1 MPKNRLANELASLR
15 SRIVRLQNLLIEP
28 ATGVLDKKEPKIPEL
43 LDDGPFG
50 IALVDSQHRIVKVN
64 KKLCRMLGYT
74 DTELTS
80 LSLQD
85 IVHEQDITSCLN
97 LIGQVFEG
105 ILPYAHIEKRLL
117 KKNKESL
124 RTQFTAS
131 ITRSNKDK
139 PYCSLA
145 IVEDIIEQK
154 QTEIILQS
162 DKQLADRLIHY
173 RSEVHYRELF
183 ENASDIVYTLDL
195 SANITSLNKA
205 AERITGY
212 PKAEALGMKF
222 SQLLAPECQ
231 QGFHKMINHL
241 IANEVPTTQVFD
253 ITTKNRRRVALEVSN
268 RLIFQQGRS
277 VGIQGIA
284 RDITQRKK
292 TEEALYQDKEK
303 LESRIRELQQH
314 SHEMTLL
321 NEMGDILRACL
332 TSEEAYRVIVQFSQD
347 IFPVRVG
354 ALYIISP
361 SRNIVESVAVWG
373 DASLVEQ
380 AFTRGE
386 CWALRRGRVHWVED
400 THTGL
405 VCKHLRYHEL
415 KGYLCV
421 PMMAQSEALGVLLL
435 ARSEDE
441 GMPEA
446 KQKLAAAMAERV
458 AMSLS
463 NLRLHETLRSQSI
476 RDLITGLFNRSF
488 LEESLELELGRTAR
502 NRNSLGII
510 MLEPNNLQFF
520 NENYGSGAGDAIL
533 RNLGILIQNNVRKE
547 DIVCRFSHQRLSIIL
562 PQANAETTRLR
573 AENLHD
579 LARTLEVKYR
589 GEKIGGIGISSGIAI
604 FPDHGRTV
612 EALARSAEAALIRA
626 KNSGS
631 NYVVSAR

>member
-28 ATGVLDKKEPKIPEL
+28 ATGVLDKKEPKIPKL

-85 IVHEQDITSCLN
+85 IIQEQDITSCLN

-145 IVEDIIEQK
+145 IVEEIIEQK

-253 ITTKNRRRVALEVSN
+253 ITTKNRQRVALEVSN

-292 TEEALYQDKEK
+292 TEEALCQDKEK
-303 LESRIRELQQH
+303 LESRVRELQQH

-520 NENYGSGAGDAIL
+520 NENYGSGAGDAVL

>member
-85 IVHEQDITSCLN
+85 IIHEQDITSCLN

-303 LESRIRELQQH
+303 LESRVRELQQH

-386 CWALRRGRVHWVED
+386 CWALRRGRVHWVAD

-502 NRNSLGII
+502 NQNSLGII

-520 NENYGSGAGDAIL
+520 NENFGSGAGDAVL